1 MQKVQPF
8 FISNTIKLIFDM
20 IKLKNRSAWLLASL
34 CLPSI
39 VYGMDSSN
47 AYAIKGAGIAKCS
60 KFIEFHQ
67 KKSDV
72 YLVFGGWLEGY
83 LTATNQ
89 QQTDTFDL
97 APWQS
102 TQLLLLATESLCK
115 QKPDMQFQEAV
126 QVLIGQLAQQRIT
139 QGGKFVTID
148 SYIYQ
153 EEVVKRMKNALKS
166 RGLYSGV
173 GDGQYDDKLKAAV
186 KQFQKGIKQ
195 PETGLPDQGTLYEL
209 FKPQKQ

>member
-1 MQKVQPF
+1 M
-8 FISNTIKLIFDM
+8 N
-20 IKLKNRSAWLLASL
+20 LKKTSVLLLASL

-39 VYGMDSSN
+39 SYATDSNN

-83 LTATNQ
+83 LTAANQ
-89 QQTDTFDL
+89 QQPKTFDL

-102 TQLLLLATESLCK
+102 TQLLLVATESLCK

-126 QVLIGQLAQQRIT
+126 QVLIGQLAQQKIA
-139 QGGKFVTID
+139 QGGKFITID
-148 SYIYQ
+148 QYVFQ
-153 EEVVKRMKNALKS
+153 EEVIKRIKIALKS
-166 RGLYSGV
+166 RGLYSGDV
-173 GDGQYDDKLKAAV
+173 SDSKYDEKLRAAV

-195 PETGLPDQGTLYEL
+195 TETGIPDQGTLYEL
-209 FKPQKQ
+209 FKPQK

>member
-1 MQKVQPF
+1 M
-8 FISNTIKLIFDM
+8 N
-20 IKLKNRSAWLLASL
+20 LKKTSVLLLAPL

-39 VYGMDSSN
+39 SYATDGNN

-60 KFIEFHQ
+60 TFIEFHQ

-83 LTATNQ
+83 LTAINQ
-89 QQTDTFDL
+89 QQSNTFDL

-102 TQLLLLATESLCK
+102 TQLLLVATESLCK

-126 QVLIGQLAQQRIT
+126 QVLIGQLAQQKIA
-139 QGGKFVTID
+139 QGGKFVTVD
-148 SYIYQ
+148 QYVFQ
-153 EEVVKRMKNALKS
+153 EEVVKRMKNTLKS
-166 RGLYSGV
+166 RGLYSGNV
-173 GDGQYDDKLKAAV
+173 GDAQYDDKLKAAV

-195 PETGLPDQGTLYEL
+195 SETGLPDQGTLYEL
-209 FKPQKQ
+209 FKPQK